1 MPGWATAVT
10 VGFLRIFSQPNY
22 LPFAMDWL
30 TIALLLLFG
39 LAFLVVEIIFI
50 PGTTVVGLVGFGLLA
65 VGLWFS
71 YRDYGSTTGHMLLSV
86 SAVFVGVLVYMGLRP
101 RNLDKVALMQQN
113 HGHVLD
119 VRHADVAPGTV
130 GRTLSALRPAGTA
143 LFADDRREVT
153 TRGEFVDADSEVL
166 VIGIE
171 HNRIVVRQIA

>member
-1 MPGWATAVT
+1 
-10 VGFLRIFSQPNY
+10 
-22 LPFAMDWL
+22 MDWL
-30 TIALLLLFG
+30 TIGLLLFFG

-65 VGLWFS
+65 VGIWFS
-71 YRDYGSTTGHMLLSV
+71 YRDFGSSTGHILLSA

-101 RNLDKVALMQQN
+101 RNLEKVALTQQN

-119 VRHADVAPGTV
+119 SRHADVAPGTV

-143 LFADDRREVT
+143 LFDDDRREVT
-153 TRGEFVDADSEVL
+153 TRGEFVDSGSEVL

-171 HNRIVVRQIA
+171 QNRIVVRQVAGVAAPC